1 VAAAGK
7 APCSDGFL
15 RTRAGTLSVVNG
27 VTRKRKAGTSPKPR
41 HSRGRHQ
48 SKLSKTEAKT
58 YDDLA
63 MELCA
68 LVRLVLIQFGFTA
81 ARVERALK
89 RSRGLAAAP
98 RISGP
103 LMRDSMALGEMLLE
117 WSRKAPYVDASGK
130 PKVLDI
136 QGSGDTFESLAI
148 KHLPD
153 LPLKRVIRMA
163 CDAAEVVLRPA
174 NKIALLGSIMVSVA
188 KANDN
193 LYLAHAIQQVDQLLQ
208 TSLHNRRV
216 AGKGRDEGRMERMV
230 TGIISRGEYQ
240 NFMREL
246 RPQIY
251 DLLQR
256 IDSSV
261 EHRQPTTEHA
271 LNSATAVSVVVFV
284 AQEDDLERIGADPG
298 PLRRQISSRKP
309 PS

>member
-1 VAAAGK
+1 M
-7 APCSDGFL
+7 
-15 RTRAGTLSVVNG
+15 
-27 VTRKRKAGTSPKPR
+27 
-41 HSRGRHQ
+41 Q
-48 SKLSKTEAKT
+48 SKAEAQT

-68 LVRLVLIQFGFTA
+68 LVRLALLQFGFSA

-89 RSRGLAAAP
+89 ESRGLAAAP
-98 RISGP
+98 RVSGP
-103 LMRDSMALGEMLLE
+103 LMRDSMALGAMLLE
-117 WSRKAPYVDASGK
+117 WSRMAPYLDATGK
-130 PKVLDI
+130 PRVLDI
-136 QGSGDTFESLAI
+136 QGSGVTFKGLAA
-148 KHLPD
+148 KHLPGI
-153 LPLKRVIRMA
+153 PLDRVIRMA
-163 CDAAEVVLRPA
+163 CDTAEVARRPGR
-174 NKIALLGSIMVSVA
+174 KIALLGSIMVSVA

-216 AGKGRDEGRMERMV
+216 AGRKRDEGRMERMV
-230 TGIISRGEYQ
+230 TGIISRSEYP

-256 IDSSV
+256 VDSSV
-261 EHRQPTTEHA
+261 ERRQPTTARA
-271 LNSATAVSVVVFV
+271 LKSATAVSVVVFV

-298 PLRRQISSRKP
+298 PLRRQISSRKR